1 MGHVL
6 LLDRSTNLQME
17 QADVKVCMLLLC
29 GGGSISSTR
38 SSRFVLVYSL
48 IVECLQQPA
57 LCTAAAAL
65 ANAMH
70 LRKLRILP
78 SLGGCFLQGVRL
90 LLIDESPAD
99 CCESLV
105 THQRSLRG
113 GSSPDRAS
121 SSCSTDVGVGLL
133 APPFSNNSSRYG
145 ELGESSRSPMK
156 SSVRL
161 PWHSSTCH
169 GHHFITGLLQLGTA
183 MC

>member
-1 MGHVL
+1 MDQSHLLALQDLSSFIL
-6 LLDRSTNLQME
+6 LLWN
-17 QADVKVCMLLLC
+17 AC
-29 GGGSISSTR
+29 SS
-38 SSRFVLVYSL
+38 LHY
-48 IVECLQQPA
+48 A
-57 LCTAAAAL
+57 LR
-65 ANAMH
+65 
-70 LRKLRILP
+70 LRRWPTPCICAGCAYFRV
-78 SLGGCFLQGVRL
+78 LGGCFLQGVRL